1 MGNKV
6 GCHLLLRG
14 WRCEGMYDSIHQ
26 ALNSGRLQFTSTC
39 AFSFDCKFMIRGALM
54 YESSMHVWDCV
65 SVHVSSL

>member
-1 MGNKV
+1 
-6 GCHLLLRG
+6 
-14 WRCEGMYDSIHQ
+14 MYDSIHQ